1 MKDTSDAG
9 RTTALSDRVRS
20 LRLGNRDAGR
30 PSRTRWLPWIVS
42 LVLLLTTAAF
52 GYRAYRVTPIV
63 VSGDAPA
70 AARKVDAPA
79 NGSAP
84 AAPTTSVASSGDV
97 VLQAKGYVI
106 PISQVQVSPKVGGQ
120 LVWINPNFEEGRKF
134 NKDEVLAR
142 IDKDEFQTE
151 HDQAKAAYEA
161 ACQRYEELKKTLPE
175 EVQQAEADLEES
187 RQNLTQLKLDLD
199 RSRRLVGGALTQR
212 ELEQTKYA
220 YEANLARVR
229 KLEASLRMI
238 KEGRLSTRLRAS
250 EFERDQAKATLD
262 KAALR
267 LGYTNVQA
275 PVSGTILSKK
285 AELGNIVNPSAFSSG
300 ISASLCEMADL
311 TKLEIDLKIQERDIA
326 SVKVGQDCIVM
337 PEAYE
342 KDAEFRRR
350 HPDGYR
356 GRVSRLMP
364 TADRSQGAIPVR
376 VRIEDGEIPEAE
388 AGIYLRPD
396 MGALVSF
403 KKADE
408 KKSPS
413 AATNTASK

>member
-1 MKDTSDAG
+1 MTPSSESG
-9 RTTALSDRVRS
+9 REALSDRVRS
-20 LRLGNRDAGR
+20 LRLGNRDSAR
-30 PSRTRWLPWIVS
+30 PPRSRWLPWLVS
-42 LVLLLTTAAF
+42 CVLLLTTVAF
-52 GYRAYRVTPIV
+52 GYRAYRVTPAVAPGEAALV
-63 VSGDAPA
+63 VKKADGAPA
-70 AARKVDAPA
+70 AAPAP
-79 NGSAP
+79 S
-84 AAPTTSVASSGDV
+84 TSVASAGEV

-106 PISQVQVSPKVGGQ
+106 PISQVQVSPRVSGQ

-142 IDKDEFQTE
+142 IDKDEFQAE
-151 HDQAKAAYEA
+151 YDQARAAYDA
-161 ACQRYEELKKTLPE
+161 SLQRYEELKKTLPE
-175 EVQQAEADLEES
+175 EIKQAEADVEES
-187 RQNLTQLKLDLD
+187 RQNATQLRLDLD
-199 RSRRLVGGALTQR
+199 RTRRLVGSALTQR

-220 YEANLARVR
+220 YEANAARVR
-229 KLEASLRMI
+229 RLESSLRMI
-238 KEGRLSTRLRAS
+238 KDGRYDTRLRTA
-250 EFERDQAKATLD
+250 EFERDQAKAVLD
-262 KAALR
+262 KADLR
-267 LGYTNVQA
+267 LRYTSVLA
-275 PVSGTILSKK
+275 PISGTVLSKK

-326 SVKVGQDCIVM
+326 NVTVGQECVVM

-350 HPDGYR
+350 HPEGYR

-403 KKADE
+403 KKPDE
-408 KKSPS
+408 KR
-413 AATNTASK
+413 AASTKTAAK

>member
-1 MKDTSDAG
+1 MNDTTDTA
-9 RTTALSDRVRS
+9 RTALSDRVRS
-20 LRLGNRDAGR
+20 LRLSNRDAGR
-30 PSRTRWLPWIVS
+30 PSRARWLPWIVS
-42 LVLLLTTAAF
+42 LVLLLTTVAF
-52 GYRAYRVTPIV
+52 GYRAYRVGPVV
-63 VSGDAPA
+63 VSGDTP
-70 AARKVDAPA
+70 AARKADGPASGAP
-79 NGSAP
+79 SLAP
-84 AAPTTSVASSGDV
+84 STSVASSGDV

-106 PISQVQVSPKVGGQ
+106 PISLVQVSPKVGGQ

-134 NKDEVLAR
+134 NKDEILAR
-142 IDKDEFQTE
+142 IDKDEYQSE
-151 HDQAKAAYEA
+151 YDQARAAYDA
-161 ACQRYEELKKTLPE
+161 ACQRYAELKKTLPE
-175 EVQQAEADLEES
+175 EIHQAEADLEES
-187 RQNLTQLKLDLD
+187 RQNLTQLRLDLD
-199 RSRRLVGGALTQR
+199 RTRRLVGGALTQR

-220 YEANLARVR
+220 YEANLARVK
-229 KLEASLRMI
+229 KLESTLRMV
-238 KEGRLSTRLRAS
+238 KEGRFNTRLRTS
-250 EFERDQAKATLD
+250 EFERDQAKANME

-275 PVSGTILSKK
+275 PVSGTILTKK

-300 ISASLCEMADL
+300 ISASLCDMADL
-311 TKLEIDLKIQERDIA
+311 TRLEIDLKIQERDIA
-326 SVKVGQDCIVM
+326 SVKVGQECIVM

-376 VRIEDGEIPEAE
+376 VRIGEGEIPEEE

-403 KKADE
+403 RKTDE
-408 KKSPS
+408 KKSASPT
-413 AATNTASK
+413 TNTAQK